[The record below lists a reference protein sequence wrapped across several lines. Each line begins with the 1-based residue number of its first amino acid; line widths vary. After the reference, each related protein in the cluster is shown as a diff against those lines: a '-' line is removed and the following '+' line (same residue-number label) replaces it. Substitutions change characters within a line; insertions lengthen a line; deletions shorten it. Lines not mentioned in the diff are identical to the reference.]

1 MTNKNRVA
9 VLGAMPIC
17 ATEIDAIF
25 ARVMNPNPDKLPRTN
40 KSDRK
45 RNRKDRWR

>member
-1 MTNKNRVA
+1 MDNKTQKVA
-9 VLGAMPIC
+9 VLGGMPIC

-25 ARVMNPNPDKLPRTN
+25 ARAMNPSKLPRTN

-45 RNRKDRWR
+45 RNRATRWC